1 MYAPWGSAEERAAEG
16 SGTGLVCLNH
26 SVSWHRQTR
35 ASPALPSH
43 NVLNLHDWVPKL
55 RCVQILSLWELA
67 PWQHSQC
74 FLCSFL
80 MDWPWAPELQ
90 TALWIYMW
98 YAKKKISSVQQFC
111 GSQKADCRADS
122 VHKYWAISKGEVGS
136 TQDKATCW
144 QRTAYETRCSV
155 CFKRLKG
162 RVYVLRTFYFF
173 FSFYNLEEHVF
184 TKSLCQRWR

>member
-1 MYAPWGSAEERAAEG
+1 MRLCWGKSRVRE
-16 SGTGLVCLNH
+16 
-26 SVSWHRQTR
+26 WHRARLFKPQGELIQADT
-35 ASPALPSH
+35 SITCSTSS

-55 RCVQILSLWELA
+55 WYVQILSLWELA

-80 MDWPWAPELQ
+80 MDWPQAPGASSCSVDIHVVHEEENFFCPAVLWVPESRPQSWLCPEYWAVPKGKVRSTQ
-90 TALWIYMW
+90 
-98 YAKKKISSVQQFC
+98 KKIT
-111 GSQKADCRADS
+111 
-122 VHKYWAISKGEVGS
+122 Y
-136 TQDKATCW
+136 W